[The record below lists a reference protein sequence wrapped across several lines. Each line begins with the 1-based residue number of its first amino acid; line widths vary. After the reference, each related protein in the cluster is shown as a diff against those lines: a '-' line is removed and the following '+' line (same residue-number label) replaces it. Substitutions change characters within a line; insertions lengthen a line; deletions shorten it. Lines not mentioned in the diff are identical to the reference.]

1 MPTHSELAA
10 QLLRDAS
17 AFFQTIGEQNEPLRA
32 QMMENAAVFSEVAM
46 LVENDPTGEI
56 VNPPHSHHDHSHG
69 DDCCGGHHHHDDD
82 EKNGST
88 N

>member
-10 QLLRDAS
+10 QLLRDAA